1 MIDENMYE
9 KYDNR
14 FEDITKAQSG
24 DSEALEKLIED
35 NQGLLWSIVKRFS
48 GRGYELEDLYQ
59 IASLG
64 FIKCIKKFDTNF
76 EVRLSTYAVPY
87 ILGEIKRYIQEDG
100 PIKVSRALKEL
111 NSKIAFVQ
119 KEYLRKTGQDMSIEE
134 IAKECGVSKE
144 EVTMALESKNP
155 VSSLYDS
162 SSNNDEEGISIIEKI
177 ATNVDEQSAITNKIV
192 ITQLIENLPEREKQV
207 ILLRYYR
214 GKTQSEIAKLL
225 GTSQV
230 QISRIEKKVLQE
242 MKMKLSEDLVLK

>member
-1 MIDENMYE
+1 MYE

-14 FEDITKAQSG
+14 TEEIIKAQNG
-24 DSEALEKLIED
+24 DNDALEKLIEN
-35 NQGLLWSIVKRFS
+35 NQGLIWSIVKRFT
-48 GRGYELEDLYQ
+48 GRGYETEDLYQ

-111 NSKIAFVQ
+111 NSKIALVQ
-119 KEYLRKTGQDMSIEE
+119 KEYLKKTGQEIGIEE
-134 IAKECGVSKE
+134 LAKQLRVAKEE
-144 EVTMALESKNP
+144 ITMALESKNLI
-155 VSSLYDS
+155 SSIYEPGYGK
-162 SSNNDEEGISIIEKI
+162 DEDGISIIDKI
-177 ATNVDEQSAITNKIV
+177 STNIDEQSVITNKIALN
-192 ITQLIENLPEREKQV
+192 QLIEDLKQQEKQV

-214 GKTQSEIAKLL
+214 GKTQTETAQIL

-230 QISRIEKKVLQE
+230 QISRIEKRALQE
-242 MKMKLSEDLVLK
+242 MKRKLSEDVVLH

>member
-1 MIDENMYE
+1 MIEKNMYE
-9 KYDNR
+9 KYDNHT
-14 FEDITKAQSG
+14 EDIIKAQSG
-24 DSEALEKLIED
+24 SEEALEKLIEN

-64 FIKCIKKFDTNF
+64 FIKCIKRFDTSF

-111 NSKIAFVQ
+111 NSKIALVQ
-119 KEYLRKTGQDMSIEE
+119 KEHLRKTGQDIGIEE
-134 IAKECGVSKE
+134 MAKELGVSKE
-144 EVTMALESKNP
+144 EITMALESKNP
-155 VSSLYDS
+155 VTSIYETEGEGD
-162 SSNNDEEGISIIEKI
+162 DGISMIEKI
-177 ATNVDEQSAITNKIV
+177 STNIDEQSLITNKIAV
-192 ITQLIENLPEREKQV
+192 SELIENLKEVEKQV

-214 GKTQSEIAKLL
+214 GKTQTEVAKVL

-230 QISRIEKKVLQE
+230 QVSRIEKRVLE
-242 MKMKLSEDLVLK
+242 NMKRKLTDDLVLK

>member
-1 MIDENMYE
+1 MNNGNMYE

-14 FEDITKAQSG
+14 VEDIIKAQNG
-24 DSEALEKLIED
+24 DSEALEKLIDD
-35 NQGLLWSIVKRFS
+35 NQGLLWSIVKRFT

-111 NSKIAFVQ
+111 NGKIAVVQ
-119 KEYLRKTGQDMSIEE
+119 KEYLRKTGHDISLEE

-155 VSSLYDS
+155 VTSIYDS
-162 SSNNDEEGISIIEKI
+162 SSSNDEDGISMIERI
-177 ATNVDEQSAITNKIV
+177 STDIDEQSLITNKIAV
-192 ITQLIENLPEREKQV
+192 TQLIENLKDKERQI

-214 GKTQSEIAKLL
+214 GKTQSEIAKII

-230 QISRIEKKVLQE
+230 QVSRIEKRVLQE
-242 MKMKLSEDLVLK
+242 MKRRLTEDLILK